1 MESGVGESWGEDSQ
15 DLTLV
20 KPGLGLAP
28 KVSKAHRYLSSLGID
43 RHRPAGV
50 ITELTDS

>member
-1 MESGVGESWGEDSQ
+1 MGGHSQ

-28 KVSKAHRYLSSLGID
+28 KVSKAHRYLSALRID
-43 RHRPAGV
+43 RHRLAGV